1 MRQDIEFDAEGTTLR
16 GWLYV
21 PDNATGPA
29 PTIVMCHGYSAVKE
43 QFLDAFADVFCE
55 AGMCALVYDN
65 RCLGASDGEPRQEI
79 DPWAQVRDYRH
90 AITFARTLDEVDNER
105 IGIWGSSYSGAHVL
119 VVGAIDRRVK
129 CVVAQVPLVSGH
141 ENARRLVR
149 ADLIKPTQDMFD
161 ADRDARY
168 RGEAPM
174 MIPVVAPEGEP
185 CALPTGDSFEWF
197 TTSGAERAP
206 SWINECTLR
215 SVEMFLEYEPGT
227 YLPWISPTPLLL
239 VVARGDHLTV
249 SDLAIDAYE
258 RAREPKKLEIL
269 DGGHFDAYIADF
281 ERSSGAARDW
291 FVQHLMAG
299 AREPAHA

>member
-1 MRQDIEFDAEGTTLR
+1 
-16 GWLYV
+16 
-21 PDNATGPA
+21 
-29 PTIVMCHGYSAVKE
+29 
-43 QFLDAFADVFCE
+43 
-55 AGMCALVYDN
+55 
-65 RCLGASDGEPRQEI
+65 
-79 DPWAQVRDYRH
+79 
-90 AITFARTLDEVDNER
+90 
-105 IGIWGSSYSGAHVL
+105 
-119 VVGAIDRRVK
+119 VK
-129 CVVAQVPLVSGH
+129 CVVAQVPLISGH

-161 ADRDARY
+161 ADREARY

-185 CALPTGDSFEWF
+185 CALPTADSYEWF
-197 TTSGAERAP
+197 TTSGTERAP
-206 SWINECTLR
+206 TWINECTLR
-215 SVEMFLEYEPGT
+215 SVELFWEYEPGT
-227 YLPWISPTPLLL
+227 YLPWISPTPLLM

-258 RAREPKKLEIL
+258 RAREPKRLELL

-299 AREPAHA
+299 ARQPAHA